1 MAELKDAFSVFDD
14 DGDGIITTVE
24 LGKIMESLGK
34 KLSYRRLVVSNF
46 WTYILRIRLPLLILI
61 ENETKSLGTGVKND
75 RIFY

>member
-34 KLSYRRLVVSNF
+34 KLSYRRLVISNF
-46 WTYILRIRLPLLILI
+46 WTYIATVASPYFNR
-61 ENETKSLGTGVKND
+61 K
-75 RIFY
+75 